1 MNILGIFLINQIR
14 TGGDR
19 RYLELM
25 ECLAE
30 RNNTVVVIM
39 NSFLD
44 YTPQHI
50 KKIALTI
57 NYKRHSFPPGS
68 YLFKKNIRNNVKMI
82 KEQYSSHGITAFD
95 FIHIHGDMHLKSAI
109 FLKKLLRTPL
119 FYACRNN
126 DIERDRIIM
135 AYGKLSVKKYLFLLL
150 YGFINRSRE
159 KQIAYYSELITFQSV
174 MDMGDFQKRT
184 GCKNSKITI
193 IPGNI
198 GPPRFTSEWQNK
210 NKSLKVKKLLYVGS
224 SAPNKGL
231 RELLK
236 LLGLLKEKGFTALR
250 CQILARIENLE
261 HIMKLAREL
270 GIEDMVFFEGFKNP
284 FPFLADCDLMVY
296 PALYDAFPDT
306 VLEALHTGCPV
317 IASEVGGLPDML
329 QYPELLV
336 KPRNIQEIANKI
348 ERCIVDQNFYNYI
361 RQLCKERAAVYHFD
375 WAEKFENA
383 MVAFKDKKNA

>member
-1 MNILGIFLINQIR
+1 MNILGVFLVNQIR

-30 RNNTVVVIM
+30 RKNTVVVIM

-44 YTPQHI
+44 YEPKYI
-50 KKIALTI
+50 KKVILNI
-57 NYKRHSFPPGS
+57 KYKPHNFPPGS
-68 YLFKKNIRNNVKMI
+68 YLFKRSIKKNIKMI
-82 KEQYSSHGITAFD
+82 KECCLSHGVSIFD

-109 FLKKLLRTPL
+109 FLRKNLGVPL

-126 DIERDRIIM
+126 DVERDRIIM
-135 AYGKLSVKKYLFLLL
+135 AYSGLSAEKYLFLLL
-150 YGFINRSRE
+150 YSFINRSRE
-159 KQIAYYSELITFQSV
+159 KQIAHFSELITFQSI

-184 GCKNSKITI
+184 KCKKSKIVI

-198 GPPRFTSEWQNK
+198 GPPRFDPEWQNK
-210 NKSLKVKKLLYVGS
+210 NKSIKVEKLVYVGS

-231 RELLK
+231 KELLK
-236 LLGLLKEKGFTALR
+236 SLSILNARGFSTLR
-250 CQILARIENLE
+250 CQILARIENPE
-261 HIMKLAREL
+261 YIMKLVKEL
-270 GIEDMVFFEGFKNP
+270 NVEDMVFFVGYKDP

-296 PALYDAFPDT
+296 PVLYDAFPDT

-317 IASEVGGLPDML
+317 IASSVGGLPDML
-329 QYPELLV
+329 QYSELLFES
-336 KPRNIQEIANKI
+336 RNIQEIADKI
-348 ERCIVDQNFYNYI
+348 ERCIVDQNFYNSI
-361 RQLCKERAAVYHFD
+361 RQLCKKRATFYHFD

-383 MVAFKDKKNA
+383 MSAYNN